1 MKILI
6 LRFSSI
12 GDIVLTT
19 PIIRCLKMQVP
30 NAEVHFATKKSFQ
43 SILSENPYIDKVHVL
58 SASLGSL
65 INDLKL
71 EKFDV
76 IIDLHHNLRTQIIKL
91 RLAVKSHSFSKL
103 NIQKFILTNFKV
115 NKMPNIHIV
124 DRFFETVKSLN
135 VKNDGKGLDYFIP
148 KNDEVELASIDNN
161 LTNDFIALAIGA
173 KFQTKQMPLSKLEE
187 VCTEL
192 NMPIVLLGGKEDN
205 EKAEQIINS
214 LPHKKIYNLCGKLNL
229 NQSASIVKQSK
240 LVLTHDTG
248 LMHIASAFQK
258 NIVSVWGNT
267 VPEFGMYPYLID
279 NNFKVVEVKNL
290 SCRPC
295 SKIGYKK
302 CPKGHFKCMNNI
314 DAAEVIKS
322 IHSFS

>member
-43 SILSENPYIDKVHVL
+43 SILSENPYIDKAHVL

-91 RLAVKSHSFSKL
+91 RLAVKSHSFPKL
-103 NIQKFILTNFKV
+103 NIQKFLLTNFKV